1 MVPVS
6 WELRQRLSAGL
17 PWLTQ
22 GLLFWASDMLLNTWE
37 ARMGVFA
44 NSSNK
49 RVISEHQPK
58 LDAFMASGTSLLRPG
73 WWVIL
78 FRNTFTWK
86 ITTLVQV
93 KSYTFNICLLKAIH
107 NIKINHV
114 LLFLHKNTKMK
125 GNLKQKI

>member
-78 FRNTFTWK
+78 V
-86 ITTLVQV
+86 TTVCLSRSVTDR
-93 KSYTFNICLLKAIH
+93 KS
-107 NIKINHV
+107 V
-114 LLFLHKNTKMK
+114 V
-125 GNLKQKI
+125 

>member
-49 RVISEHQPK
+49 RVISK
-58 LDAFMASGTSLLRPG
+58 DR
-73 WWVIL
+73 
-78 FRNTFTWK
+78 
-86 ITTLVQV
+86 
-93 KSYTFNICLLKAIH
+93 KS
-107 NIKINHV
+107 V
-114 LLFLHKNTKMK
+114 V
-125 GNLKQKI
+125 

>member
-1 MVPVS
+1 MALVS

-22 GLLFWASDMLLNTWE
+22 GLLFWARDMLLNMWE

-44 NSSNK
+44 NSSNN

-58 LDAFMASGTSLLRPG
+58 LDAFMASGTRLLRPG

-78 FRNTFTWK
+78 V
-86 ITTLVQV
+86 TTV
-93 KSYTFNICLLKAIH
+93 CLSH
-107 NIKINHV
+107 SV
-114 LLFLHKNTKMK
+114 TCMSVV
-125 GNLKQKI
+125 GWG

>member
-1 MVPVS
+1 MAKCL
-6 WELRQRLSAGL
+6 WKIL
-17 PWLTQ
+17 
-22 GLLFWASDMLLNTWE
+22 GLLAS
-37 ARMGVFA
+37 FA
-44 NSSNK
+44 GKNQE
-49 RVISEHQPK
+49 V
-58 LDAFMASGTSLLRPG
+58 AFRD
-73 WWVIL
+73 
-78 FRNTFTWK
+78 TFTWK